1 MVNGTSN
8 RSSLSTLL
16 AQASPEAR
24 LAIVACDDA
33 NKSREAAS
41 RERALAHK
49 DRLQALR
56 KGAQKLREMAGN
68 VLLSSIYQGALGA
81 AATIAGYAGKDAE
94 KLANGATDAAK
105 RTELLGKAN
114 TRNAMAGGFQVLAE
128 VDPFAISNKYL
139 EHDRAMLDIEGEA
152 ASHRSTQASDDL
164 AHAREMHSNVVGTLK
179 QIEEAKHRA
188 MLETTKI

>member
-8 RSSLSTLL
+8 RSSLSMLL
-16 AQASPEAR
+16 SQASPEAQ
-24 LAIVACDDA
+24 LAIVASDDA

-41 RERALAHK
+41 RERALAQK

-81 AATIAGYAGKDAE
+81 ASTAAGLRADLSK
-94 KLANGATDAAK
+94 TD
-105 RTELLGKAN
+105 LGKVINKTVAKGCE
-114 TRNAMAGGFQVLAE
+114 AIAK

-139 EHDRAMLDIEGEA
+139 EHDRALLDIEGEA
-152 ASHRSTQASDDL
+152 ASHRATQASDDL
-164 AHAREMHSNVVGTLK
+164 AQARQMSSNVLGTLK